1 MEINKINK
9 ISIYLLHDGF
19 FNSALFSSENE
30 INSDFIIL
38 KKPKISITI
47 IPNIPKHLKFS
58 EKKQLWIYK
67 HKQKSKLLHL
77 EL

>member
-1 MEINKINK
+1 MLINFYVFGK
-9 ISIYLLHDGF
+9 LV
-19 FNSALFSSENE
+19 
-30 INSDFIIL
+30 L

>member
-1 MEINKINK
+1 MLINFYVFGK
-9 ISIYLLHDGF
+9 LV
-19 FNSALFSSENE
+19 
-30 INSDFIIL
+30 L

-47 IPNIPKHLKFS
+47 IPKHLKFT
-58 EKKQLWIYK
+58 EKNQLWIYK

>member
-1 MEINKINK
+1 MYLKNWYKIIRIIITN
-9 ISIYLLHDGF
+9 ISKY
-19 FNSALFSSENE
+19 
-30 INSDFIIL
+30 
-38 KKPKISITI
+38 
-47 IPNIPKHLKFS
+47 LKFS